1 MNYNTEFKLQE
12 FREEQSQLFDENG
25 KRYSN
30 TPISERTAE
39 LMLQIIDE
47 LANGDDTAHEK
58 CTLPVVMGCYTQDNV
73 IEILE
78 NATDLQDAI
87 TIVKE
92 GFDGD
97 SYP

>member
-30 TPISERTAE
+30 TPISDRTAE

-47 LANGDDTAHEK
+47 LANGDDIAHEK
-58 CTLPVVMGCYTQDNV
+58 CTLPVVSNNEQKEKYCYHPDVDGCQLKYTKCD
-73 IEILE
+73 
-78 NATDLQDAI
+78 DC
-87 TIVKE
+87 KY
-92 GFDGD
+92 FR
-97 SYP
+97 